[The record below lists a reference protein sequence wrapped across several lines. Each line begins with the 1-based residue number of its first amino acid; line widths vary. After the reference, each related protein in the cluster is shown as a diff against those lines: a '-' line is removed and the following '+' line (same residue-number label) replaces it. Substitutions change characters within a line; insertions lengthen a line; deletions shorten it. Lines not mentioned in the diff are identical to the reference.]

1 MNAMPLSFEEFQGK
15 GALDFA
21 SSTSSCSNSSLLL
34 QHQQQKKWQN
44 NKESCC
50 YVGFDPTSTRSPS
63 PPTSSSTLS
72 SSFDGGSG
80 GASTDSSGVAETA
93 AVSKGKSQS
102 FDTRTGKCGLSMED
116 WENDQSILRLIMGDV
131 DDPSLGLNKILQPPS
146 GSGGGG
152 GSSEN
157 MEFNAGFGMVDHS
170 FGFDSITSSV
180 SLMNNDMVSCLNPV
194 FDQNQAEFTQ
204 NPVMLFPSYAA
215 EMQEHNL
222 LSPPP
227 PKRFNSGTSGPN
239 YQVPKVQFSGSG
251 PEHYLRSQQ
260 LLHQRPT
267 TPKIVTDEMANQQL
281 QQAIIDQLIQAA
293 ELIETGDP
301 VLAQGIL
308 ARLNHQLSPV
318 GKPFIRAAF
327 YFKEALQLL
336 LRFNTTNTS
345 TLYTTNMIFKIA
357 AYKSFSEISPT
368 VQFVNFTC
376 NQALLEVFEGCNRVH
391 IIDFDI
397 GYGGQWASLM
407 QELVLRNGGAPCM
420 KITAFAC
427 PTSYDEFELGFT
439 IENLKHFANE
449 INMGFDIEIVSL
461 EALNSSSWSSLP
473 LHFGENETI
482 AVNLPIGSFSNYPST
497 LPLILRFVKQ
507 LSPKIVVSSD
517 RGCDRTDVP
526 FPHHIIHALQ
536 SYSGLLESLDAV
548 NMNLDALE
556 KIERFFL
563 QPSIEK
569 IVLGRH
575 RSLERRPPWRSLF
588 IQSGFS
594 PLTFSNFTE
603 SQAECLV
610 QRTPIRGF
618 HVEKR
623 QSALVLCWQRRELI
637 AASAWRC

>member
-1 MNAMPLSFEEFQGK
+1 MNAIPLSFEEFQGK

-21 SSTSSCSNSSLLL
+21 SSTSSYSNSSLLL

-44 NKESCC
+44 NEESCC

-80 GASTDSSGVAETA
+80 GASTDSSGVAETVT
-93 AVSKGKSQS
+93 VSKGKSQS
-102 FDTRTGKCGLSMED
+102 FDIGTGKCGLNMED

-146 GSGGGG
+146 GSCSGG

-157 MEFNAGFGMVDHS
+157 IEFNAGFGMVDHS

-251 PEHYLRSQQ
+251 PEHYLQRQQ

-345 TLYTTNMIFKIA
+345 TLYTTNIIFKIA

-368 VQFVNFTC
+368 IQFMNFTC
-376 NQALLEVFEGCNRVH
+376 NQAILEVFEGCNRVH

-420 KITAFAC
+420 KITVFAC
-427 PTSYDEFELGFT
+427 LTSYDEFELRFT

-461 EALNSSSWSSLP
+461 EALNSCSWYSLP
-473 LHFGENETI
+473 LHFSENETI

-548 NMNLDALE
+548 NMNLNALE

-588 IQSGFS
+588 IQFGFS

>member
-50 YVGFDPTSTRSPS
+50 YEGFDPTSTRSPS
-63 PPTSSSTLS
+63 LPTSSSTLS
-72 SSFDGGSG
+72 SSFDEGSG
-80 GASTDSSGVAETA
+80 GASTDSSGMAETA

-102 FDTRTGKCGLSMED
+102 FDTGTGKCGLSMED

-146 GSGGGG
+146 GSCGGD

-157 MEFNAGFGMVDHS
+157 MEFNIGFGMVDNS
-170 FGFDSITSSV
+170 FGFNSITSSV

-204 NPVMLFPSYAA
+204 NSVMLFPSYAA

-251 PEHYLRSQQ
+251 PEHYLRRQQ
-260 LLHQRPT
+260 LLYQRPT
-267 TPKIVTDEMANQQL
+267 TPKIVNDEMANQQL

-293 ELIETGDP
+293 KLIETGDP

-327 YFKEALQLL
+327 CFKEALQLL

-345 TLYTTNMIFKIA
+345 TLYTTNMIFQIA

-376 NQALLEVFEGCNRVH
+376 NQAILEVFEGCNRVH

-407 QELVLRNGGAPCM
+407 QELVLRNGGVHCM

-427 PTSYDEFELGFT
+427 PTSYHEFELRFT

-461 EALNSSSWSSLP
+461 EALNSCFWSSLP

-497 LPLILRFVKQ
+497 VPLILRFVKQ

-548 NMNLDALE
+548 NMNLDMLE

-575 RSLERRPPWRSLF
+575 RSLKRRPPWRSLF